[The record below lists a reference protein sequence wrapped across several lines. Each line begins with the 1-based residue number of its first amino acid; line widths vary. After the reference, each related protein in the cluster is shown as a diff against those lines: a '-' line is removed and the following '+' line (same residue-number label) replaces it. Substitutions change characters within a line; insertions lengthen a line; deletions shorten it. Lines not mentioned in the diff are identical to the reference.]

1 MLIVSLHESGA
12 VHGQSAAPE
21 GHLAAAN
28 LVKNDPRT
36 RLTPPIRHSGSIWR
50 AVLSAVAPSWRLFDN
65 IAALPVL
72 QLRSMDPLNPSA
84 PWLTV
89 PTMAPGHR
97 QRSPW
102 RLLHNPDETMR
113 LASCGLV
120 DRLAAEVNDGDV
132 HNDEGID
139 RSVTFQLVERLVQRE
154 ACVLGCR
161 GPVEFRIVLSGGD
174 VDGTSAD
181 ILMLQAPARSTP

>member
-1 MLIVSLHESGA
+1 
-12 VHGQSAAPE
+12 
-21 GHLAAAN
+21 
-28 LVKNDPRT
+28 
-36 RLTPPIRHSGSIWR
+36 
-50 AVLSAVAPSWRLFDN
+50 
-65 IAALPVL
+65 
-72 QLRSMDPLNPSA
+72 
-84 PWLTV
+84 
-89 PTMAPGHR
+89 
-97 QRSPW
+97 
-102 RLLHNPDETMR
+102 MR

-132 HNDEGID
+132 DNDEGID

-174 VDGTSAD
+174 ADGTSAD